1 MTNYKIILSLLGL
14 CLCTFNY
21 AQVIDNT
28 ASFKNNESDKYFRFH
43 YDNDYF
49 TATDQYY
56 TQGIALEF
64 VHPALKHNPLNKLLL
79 KPKQSDAKYG
89 IRFDHFGYTPTSIS
103 SDFIRYGD
111 RPFAGNI
118 ALSSFLMSIDTV
130 QKQRL
135 STTLTMGI
143 IGSKAGGKEMQTT
156 IHEWLKNILPHGWE
170 HQIANDVILNY
181 QINYEKA
188 LFQYKNIFLV
198 NSNSE
203 LKIGTHTDKI
213 KSGLNF
219 MVGKIPN
226 PYASNAQNNKTK
238 RTFRY
243 YIYSQL
249 QPAFTIYDAT
259 LQGGMFNKTSPYTIP
274 AKDLTRLTLQGD
286 FGAVLKIRKLTLEY
300 TQSFITKEFKTG
312 QLHRWGGVRMGFVF

>member
-1 MTNYKIILSLLGL
+1 MTNYKIIISLLAL
-14 CLCTFNY
+14 CFYTMSQ

-28 ASFKNNESDKYFRFH
+28 ATFKNNESDKYFRFH

-49 TATDQYY
+49 TATDEYY
-56 TQGIALEF
+56 TQGVTFEL
-64 VHPALKHNPLNKLLL
+64 VHPALKRNPLNKLLL
-79 KPKQSDAKYG
+79 KPQNSDTKYG

-118 ALSSFLMSIDTV
+118 ALSSFLIAIDTV

-143 IGSKAGGKEMQTT
+143 IGSKAGGRETQVT
-156 IHEWLKNILPHGWE
+156 IHRWLENITPHGWE
-170 HQIANDVILNY
+170 YQIANDVILNY

-188 LFQYKNIFLV
+188 LYQYRNVFSF

-213 KSGLNF
+213 KSGFNF
-219 MVGKIPN
+219 MVGNIPN
-226 PYASNAQNNKTK
+226 PYASNTQIQATK
-238 RTFRY
+238 KRFRY
-243 YIYSQL
+243 YIYGQL
-249 QPAFTIYDAT
+249 QPGFTIYDAT
-259 LQGGMFNKTSPYTIP
+259 LQGGMFNKTSPYTIA
-274 AKDLTRLTLQGD
+274 AKDLTRFTVQGD
-286 FGAVLKIRKLTLEY
+286 FGAVMKIRKLTLEY
-300 TQSFITKEFKTG
+300 TQSFITKEFNTG
-312 QLHRWGGVRMGFVF
+312 KLHRYGGVRLGVVF